1 MRCVFVKVH
10 VTPTKVTKTEM
21 SEKSNPV
28 SGKDFNSLN
37 GLSKMITVNPYV
49 SVSQA
54 VSKILLVSISL
65 ERISTDANTTYQ

>member
-1 MRCVFVKVH
+1 
-10 VTPTKVTKTEM
+10 M